1 MADPAPPTRTDRIRT
16 ALAVLNPAQV
26 VVQDDSSKHAG
37 HMGARPGGET
47 HYSVLVVADA
57 FTGQG
62 RVARHR
68 MVNAALE
75 AEFEGGLHALSLV
88 LRTPGE
94 HAG

>member
-1 MADPAPPTRTDRIRT
+1 MPDPVSPSRADRIRT
-16 ALAVLNPAQV
+16 ALAVLDPVQV

-57 FTGQG
+57 FTGQN

-68 MVNAALE
+68 MVNAALG
-75 AEFEGGLHALSLV
+75 AEFDGGLHALSLV
-88 LRTPGE
+88 LRTPAE